1 MEIVDLKTSDIIPYE
16 NNPRINDKAVQEL
29 MERSALV
36 IIDYDNALANGYVR
50 LSKSLEDIVNN
61 DE

>member
-1 MEIVDLKTSDIIPYE
+1 
-16 NNPRINDKAVQEL
+16 